1 MNKKLI
7 ALVLAFALVFSSFT
21 AAFADTTTAIP
32 VDAQA
37 AKDLGMLVG
46 KDSSGV
52 TVSYLNETP
61 TRLQSAIMFLRLK
74 GLEQTAL
81 SYTSTN
87 NFADANEVAWVGG
100 KNIMAYLKNNPELGW
115 AGVGGNKL
123 NPNGL
128 IDSASYYKVML
139 ESLGYAQGT
148 DFEWSGIVAFAA
160 QKGLVKVANDTNF
173 IVADVATATIEALK
187 VAVKGGTKTLA
198 TTLVE
203 TGVINEAAAIL
214 AGVYTKAPIALA
226 VDSVKVVS
234 AKSLEVKF
242 NKAIA
247 DITAVK
253 FAVKR
258 GAAVVTLTPAFNA
271 DKTVATLSSAVNL
284 ATGDYTITV
293 SGVDFAVGKN
303 VGAVTVSAEKE
314 TTLTIISNT
323 VEIKNPATIKFEV
336 KNQYG
341 ELMTVSGT
349 AVVAN
354 AFEKTDATPA
364 TGAIGAVVLT
374 GVASKSE
381 VSGNFA
387 AAHVKNNDEILVTI
401 SYKGLVVT
409 KTIKA
414 QDVAAIAKL
423 ELGGPVLNANKTRFS
438 VGETV
443 KLDYTA
449 LDQYS
454 QAIKLSA
461 QAADGVNDDKVIFAT
476 DYLMTS
482 SNPSVVDVDSI
493 FVDADGKMNVVLG
506 AAGTAKLI
514 VINTKTGA
522 VSTTDVVVEAVAA
535 PSTITLTAPTVIVA
549 ATETVKI
556 PYTVVDQYGVV
567 ITPANLNTANVV
579 LTSSNNAVATVA
591 WVGKEI
597 VVTGQAAG
605 TVDITATVG
614 TTITKFSMD
623 VQAAAVPTKVVGI
636 KDMPTKFEN
645 LATVNLTFA
654 NILVKDQ
661 YNRDYTLVNGDVV
674 TVTVKDLTANGVTN
688 ALVGAGNFDLT
699 TESYTFTGTT
709 VKDNEV
715 YTIAINGVVG
725 SGYDVTMN
733 SIATADI
740 VSYEMNTIGTIFAVA
755 GQTSAST
762 HAVEVKIV
770 GKTAAGDKVALV
782 SGKITNITT
791 SNGAVINVDQAT
803 NEIFGLD
810 AGTSTIA
817 VWNGSTKL
825 TEAVVTAS
833 EAAKV
838 ITSAIFA
845 NVEVNALVADGTVTN
860 ALTLKD
866 QYGVAI
872 ALSGAFSSSNT
883 AVATVA
889 ANGTVTI
896 VAAGEATIGYVA
908 PNGVVATYKLIVQ

>member
-1 MNKKLI
+1 
-7 ALVLAFALVFSSFT
+7 
-21 AAFADTTTAIP
+21 
-32 VDAQA
+32 
-37 AKDLGMLVG
+37 
-46 KDSSGV
+46 
-52 TVSYLNETP
+52 
-61 TRLQSAIMFLRLK
+61 MFLRLK

-87 NFADANEVAWVGG
+87 NFADANQVAWVGG

-115 AGVGGNKL
+115 AGIGANKF
-123 NPNGL
+123 NPNVTV
-128 IDSASYYKVML
+128 DAASYYKVML
-139 ESLGYAQGT
+139 EALGFKQGT
-148 DFEWSGIVAFAA
+148 DFQWETVIAFAA
-160 QKGLVKVANDTNF
+160 TKNLTKVANDTNYV
-173 IVADVATATIEALK
+173 VADLATATIEALK
-187 VAVKGGTKTLA
+187 ATVKAGTKTLA

-214 AGVYTKAPIALA
+214 AGVYTKAPVAYA
-226 VDSVKVVS
+226 VDSTKVVS
-234 AKSLEVKF
+234 AKSIEIKF

-247 DITAVK
+247 DTAAVK

-258 GAAVVTLTPAFNA
+258 GAAVVTLTPSFNA
-271 DKTVATLSSAVNL
+271 DKTIATLSSAVNL

-293 SGVDFAVGKN
+293 SGVEFAKDKN
-303 VGAVTVSAEKE
+303 VGTVTVAAEKE
-314 TTLTIISNT
+314 TTLTITSTI

-341 ELMTVSGT
+341 ELMTVAGT

-374 GVASKSE
+374 GVAGKSE

-401 SYKGLVVT
+401 SYKGLVAT
-409 KTIKA
+409 KTINA
-414 QDVAAIAKL
+414 QDVATIAKL
-423 ELGGPVLNANKTRFS
+423 ELGSPVLNADKTRFS

-449 LDQYS
+449 VDQYN
-454 QAIKLSA
+454 QAIKLST
-461 QAADGVNDDKVIFAT
+461 QAADGVNDDKTIFAT

-506 AAGTAKLI
+506 SAGTAKLI

-522 VSTTDVVVEAVAA
+522 VSTIDIVVEAIAA
-535 PSTITLTAPTVIVA
+535 PSAITLTAPTVIVA
-549 ATETVKI
+549 ATETVKV
-556 PYTVVDQYGVV
+556 PYTVVDQYGAT

-605 TVDITATVG
+605 TVDITATIG
-614 TTITKFSMD
+614 TTIAKFSMD

-636 KDMPTKFEN
+636 KDMATKFEN
-645 LATVNLTFA
+645 TATSLLTFA

-661 YNRDYTLVNGDVV
+661 YNRDYTLKNGDVV
-674 TVTVKDLTANGVTN
+674 TVEVKDLTANGVANTLVN
-688 ALVGAGNFDLT
+688 AAGAAGAFDAT
-699 TESYTFTGTT
+699 TDAYRFTGTT

-770 GKTAAGDKVALV
+770 GKTVAGANVALV

-791 SNGAVINVDQAT
+791 SNAAVISVDQAT

-825 TEAVVTAS
+825 AEAVVTAS

-838 ITSAIFA
+838 ITSVKFA
-845 NVEVNALVADGTVTN
+845 NTEVNALVADGTVTN

-889 ANGTVTI
+889 VDGTVTI